1 MGSPT
6 GATKHSLRSR
16 LRTHFLVSIFE
27 NPQFLHLYIFTTRS
41 ITRRVRRPRHTRASE
56 NVCRRRVRVSS
67 PRGQHYGRNDTNMS
81 DTKHR
86 LEASAG
92 LSRRTFLYSLGA
104 LALSACGSGPDTSEA
119 AAAGR
124 ATGTADA
131 AAGNRAL
138 ARVATG
144 TDAVMTSQAFVTATN
159 RIFLRPGCGPTSIER
174 TFLYFSETK
183 DAI

>member
-1 MGSPT
+1 
-6 GATKHSLRSR
+6 
-16 LRTHFLVSIFE
+16 
-27 NPQFLHLYIFTTRS
+27 
-41 ITRRVRRPRHTRASE
+41 
-56 NVCRRRVRVSS
+56 
-67 PRGQHYGRNDTNMS
+67 MS

-119 AAAGR
+119 AADR

-138 ARVATG
+138 ARVATRA
-144 TDAVMTSQAFVTATN
+144 DAVTTSQAFVTATN

-174 TFLYFSETK
+174 TYLYFSETK